1 MACARPSP
9 TGATLNWSRRR
20 GASGAPTGGRADA
33 KAVLAGDG
41 RHDRRVDRPQ
51 AVPGGGE
58 AHPERH
64 GARVDRRADRAR
76 GGGPGLRR
84 RRPGGDARA
93 RGANPRGDRHRRQ
106 HQRRRVAKARAGKA
120 HPGAWQSETVRSAEI
135 RARFLGHF
143 ERNGHTVVPSAPL
156 PFDDPNLLFVAAGMV
171 QFVPYFIGQQAAPW
185 PRATSVQ
192 KCIRTLDI
200 DEVGK
205 TTRHGTFFQM
215 NGNFSF
221 GDYFKE
227 GAIKLAWDLSTQSV
241 DEGGFGLDGD
251 RIWATVYL
259 DDDEAIDIWHKVIG
273 LPLDRIVRKG
283 MDDNFWS
290 MGIAGPC
297 GPCSELY
304 YDRGP
309 DYGVEGGPAVD
320 EDRYMEYWNLVFMQ
334 NQRGP
339 QSGPGKSDFPILGEL
354 PKKNIDTGM
363 GMERMATLMQG
374 VDNLYEI
381 DETRPVLDKAA
392 ELAGK
397 VYGAHSGHAATQS
410 HPDDVRLRV
419 VADHV
424 RTSLMLIGDGVT
436 PANEGRGYVLRRI
449 MRRAIRAMRLLGVQE
464 PVLPHL
470 LPVSRDAMA
479 PSYPELA
486 SDFERISTYAYAEE
500 EAFLQTLRAGTT
512 ILDVAVA
519 ETKRAGGRELS
530 GASAFQLHDTYGFPI
545 DLTLEMA
552 AEQGIAVDEAGFR
565 RLMAEQRA
573 RAKADARAK
582 KTAHADLSL
591 YRAARDTA
599 DATDFTGY
607 FEIAREAVVTSIIG
621 DAGLLPAAGE
631 GDDVEIVLDATPFYA
646 EGGGQQPDWGRI
658 TVNSGGRE
666 AELTVVDVQQPVP
679 GLITHRVTVLSGAV
693 RPGDL
698 VLAQVDPNRRA
709 SVSRSH
715 SATHLLH
722 AGLRRSLG
730 DSAAQAGSL
739 NAPGRLRFDF
749 KTPSAV
755 PASVLGEV
763 EEEIN
768 DVLLR
773 DLEVRWFVTDQTEA
787 RRIGAIAMF
796 GEKYGDQVRVVEI
809 GDYSRELCGGTHV
822 PRSSVIGMVKLL
834 SEASIGSGTRR
845 VEALVGLDAFRYL
858 AREHVLVQ
866 SLAGEFK
873 TPAEQLPDRI
883 GGILERL
890 KNAERELDKLRVAQV
905 LSSAG
910 SLAATAEDIG
920 GVQVVAAQAPPGVG
934 GNDLRSLTLDVRS
947 RLRPADPGVVVLAS
961 AKEEGGVAFVVAVN
975 DAGRTAGL
983 SAGDLVK
990 QDFAPALDARGGGK
1004 PDLAQ

>member
-1 MACARPSP
+1 MKS
-9 TGATLNWSRRR
+9 S
-20 GASGAPTGGRADA
+20 
-33 KAVLAGDG
+33 
-41 RHDRRVDRPQ
+41 
-51 AVPGGGE
+51 
-58 AHPERH
+58 
-64 GARVDRRADRAR
+64 
-76 GGGPGLRR
+76 
-84 RRPGGDARA
+84 
-93 RGANPRGDRHRRQ
+93 
-106 HQRRRVAKARAGKA
+106 
-120 HPGAWQSETVRSAEI
+120 EI

-143 ERNGHTVVPSAPL
+143 ERNGHTVVPSVPL
-156 PFDDPNLLFVAAGMV
+156 PFEDPNLLFVNAGMV
-171 QFVPYFIGQQAAPW
+171 QFVPYFIGQQAPPW

-227 GAIKLAWDLSTQSV
+227 AAIRLAWDLSTMAPA
-241 DEGGFGLDGD
+241 DGGFGLDAD

-273 LPLDRIVRKG
+273 LPLERIVRKG

-320 EDRYMEYWNLVFMQ
+320 EDRYMEFWNLVFMQ
-334 NQRGP
+334 NERGP
-339 QSGPGKSDFPILGEL
+339 STGPGKSDFPILGEL
-354 PKKNIDTGM
+354 PAKNIDTGM
-363 GMERMATLMQG
+363 GMERMAALLQG

-381 DETRPVLDKAA
+381 DETRPVLDLAA
-392 ELAGK
+392 HMAGK
-397 VYGAHSGHAATQS
+397 VYGAHSGPAASES

-424 RTSLMLIGDGVT
+424 RTALMLIGDGVT

-449 MRRAIRAMRLLGVQE
+449 VRRAVRSMRLLGVE
-464 PVLPHL
+464 EAVLPQL
-470 LPVSRDAMA
+470 LPVSRDCMA

-500 EAFLQTLRAGTT
+500 EAFLTTLRAGTT

-519 ETKRAGGRELS
+519 DTKRGGGTQLAGDK
-530 GASAFQLHDTYGFPI
+530 AFQLHDTYGFPI

-552 AEQGIAVDEAGFR
+552 AEQGISVDEAGFR

-582 KTAHADLSL
+582 KTAHGDLSL
-591 YRAARDTA
+591 YRSARDA
-599 DATDFTGY
+599 AGVATEFTGY
-607 FEIAREAVVTSIIG
+607 FEIAREAVVASIIG
-621 DAGLLPAAGE
+621 DDGLLPAAGE
-631 GDDVEIVLDATPFYA
+631 GDDVELVLDATPFYA
-646 EGGGQQPDWGRI
+646 EGGGQQADWGRI
-658 TVNSGGRE
+658 VVNSHGRE

-679 GLITHRVTVLSGAV
+679 GLITHRVTVLSGEV

-698 VLAQVDPNRRA
+698 VLAEVDPNRRA

-722 AGLRRSLG
+722 AGLRRALG
-730 DSAAQAGSL
+730 DTAAQAGSL

-755 PASVLGEV
+755 PSAVLADLED
-763 EEEIN
+763 EIN
-768 DVLLR
+768 EVLLR
-773 DLEVRWFVTDQTEA
+773 DLEVRWFVTDQAEA

-822 PRSSVIGMVKLL
+822 PRSSVIGMIKLL
-834 SEASIGSGTRR
+834 GEASIGAGVRR
-845 VEALVGLDAFRYL
+845 VDALVGLDAFRYL
-858 AREHVLVQ
+858 AREHVLVSQ
-866 SLAGEFK
+866 LAGEFK
-873 TPAEQLPDRI
+873 AQPDELPERI
-883 GGILERL
+883 GHVLDRL
-890 KNAERELDKLRVAQV
+890 KSAERELEKLRAAAV
-905 LSSAG
+905 LSSAA
-910 SLAATAEDIG
+910 SLAGAAEQVG
-920 GVQVVAAQAPPGVG
+920 AVQFVAAEAPAGVG
-934 GNDLRSLTLDVRS
+934 GNDLRALALDVRG
-947 RLRPADPGVVVLAS
+947 RLRHADPAVVLLAS
-961 AKEEGGVAFVVAVN
+961 AVDGGVAFVAAVN
-975 DAGRTAGL
+975 DAGQ
-983 SAGDLVK
+983 SAGIKAGELVRA
-990 QDFAPALDARGGGK
+990 FAPVLGARGGGK
-1004 PDLAQ
+1004 ADLAQGAGGDPAQLGAAFAAAKERLNAGR